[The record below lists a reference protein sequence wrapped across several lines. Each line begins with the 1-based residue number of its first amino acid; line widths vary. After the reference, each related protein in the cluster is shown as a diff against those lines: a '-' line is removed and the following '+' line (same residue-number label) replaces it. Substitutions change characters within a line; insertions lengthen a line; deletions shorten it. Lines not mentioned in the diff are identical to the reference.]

1 MASDK
6 NRGKYFLL
14 TVYHY
19 CIPISILKPK
29 LCKQAVYPNLADVMS
44 FDRNY
49 NMINAFPDF
58 FGKGFDM
65 ESYNRQFKSA
75 NVIIHARS
83 SNVSYPVH
91 WGPLSVKCAFTGSEF
106 YGLNNCLYAVNDEN
120 YLVIND
126 GNNYSSFIDADS
138 SVESFTINFSPLF
151 VKELME
157 SIIEPDET
165 LLTNFNNFSNRNNIE
180 FIEKL
185 YAHDNAVSPVI
196 FQLLALT
203 KDGFDENIN
212 QIEELYF
219 LLFERLAFKQI
230 TCKEEIKN
238 VQAIKHATRLEL
250 YKRLHRAKDFIDSC
264 YTKEISLQDLANVCL
279 LNKSYLLRQFKK
291 YFKITP
297 GQYIIVK
304 RMEAARRLLEKK
316 SDQSVSDICIQ
327 VGYSDLSSFSRLFK
341 KHNKYSPE
349 KYQQSFI
356 KKGPAV
362 TIV

>member
-1 MASDK
+1 M
-6 NRGKYFLL
+6 N
-14 TVYHY
+14 
-19 CIPISILKPK
+19 
-29 LCKQAVYPNLADVMS
+29 

-49 NMINAFPDF
+49 NMISAFPDF
-58 FGKGFDM
+58 LRKDFDM

-83 SNVSYPVH
+83 SNVSYPEH
-91 WGPLSVKCAFTGSEF
+91 WGPLSIKCAFKGSEF

-120 YLVIND
+120 YLMIND

-138 SVESFTINFSPLF
+138 AVESFTINFSPLF

-165 LLTNFNNFSNRNNIE
+165 LLTNFTNFSNRNNIE
-180 FIEKL
+180 IIEKL
-185 YAHDNAVSPVI
+185 YAHDSAVSPVI

-203 KDGFDENIN
+203 KDDFDKNIN

-219 LLFERLAFKQI
+219 LLFERLVFKQK
-230 TCKEEIKN
+230 TCMEEIKN
-238 VQAIKHATRLEL
+238 VQAIKLTTRLEL

-264 YTKEISLQDLANVCL
+264 YTKEISLQDLGNVCL

-291 YFKITP
+291 YFKMTP
-297 GQYIIVK
+297 GQYIILK
-304 RMEAARRLLEKK
+304 RMDAAKQLLEKK
-316 SDQSVSDICIQ
+316 NDRSVSDICLQ

-341 KHNKYSPE
+341 KHYKYSPE
-349 KYQQSFI
+349 KYQHSFT
-356 KKGPAV
+356 KNDA
-362 TIV
+362 TIPIV